1 MSGDEPI
8 FVFDE
13 NWSHKLI
20 TATAS
25 LLQAVHRPLKLRHLF
40 EFFPSGAS
48 DDEWVPTFQPMKA
61 VIVTADRA
69 RRYGGPK
76 RLGCYVLMG

>member
-1 MSGDEPI
+1 MSGDELI

-25 LLQAVHRPLKLRHLF
+25 LLQAVHRP
-40 EFFPSGAS
+40 
-48 DDEWVPTFQPMKA
+48 
-61 VIVTADRA
+61 
-69 RRYGGPK
+69 
-76 RLGCYVLMG
+76 